1 MKKGGDLEILA
12 IEFLELIF
20 KELKYAVVRKR
31 IQVSGSQ
38 DGYDNAIEI
47 IDNKYLSKVIYS
59 EC

>member
-20 KELKYAVVRKR
+20 KELKYAVVHKR

-38 DGYDNAIEI
+38 DRCDNAIEI